1 MPTCNLLRYF
11 GIQSK
16 KVTTITPYEK
26 ATAVQ
31 QTPNTDRIDR
41 IDRIDRDLPTIERI
55 LRGEAVAFRELVERH
70 KDYAFTVSLRILNNR
85 EEAEEA
91 AQDAFVRA
99 YNALATFNREAKFST
114 WLYRIVVNCALT
126 VQQKRKMKTEDLEN
140 VKILRGGSDASDA
153 LKQKEQRHFIERAL
167 KLLSPDDVTMITL
180 FYLKENS
187 LEEIAESIGIE
198 TNTVKVKLHRARKR
212 LAEAMQGMMKG
223 EQKNLL

>member
-1 MPTCNLLRYF
+1 VYDDNTT
-11 GIQSK
+11 K
-16 KVTTITPYEK
+16 KRLD
-26 ATAVQ
+26 VQ
-31 QTPNTDRIDR
+31 QISN

-55 LRGEAVAFRELVERH
+55 LRGEVLAFRELVERH

-99 YNALATFNREAKFST
+99 YNALATFNRDAKFST

-140 VKILRGGSDASDA
+140 AKILRGGTDASDA

-212 LAEAMQGMMKG
+212 LAEAMQEMMKG
-223 EQKNLL
+223 EQKSLL

>member
-1 MPTCNLLRYF
+1 M
-11 GIQSK
+11 
-16 KVTTITPYEK
+16 
-26 ATAVQ
+26 Q
-31 QTPNTDRIDR
+31 QTSNTE
-41 IDRIDRDLPTIERI
+41 RIDRDLPTIERI

-140 VKILRGGSDASDA
+140 VKILRGGTDASDA

-212 LAEAMQGMMKG
+212 LAEAMQDMMKG
-223 EQKNLL
+223 EQKSLL

>member
-1 MPTCNLLRYF
+1 MEQLIN
-11 GIQSK
+11 
-16 KVTTITPYEK
+16 
-26 ATAVQ
+26 
-31 QTPNTDRIDR
+31 
-41 IDRIDRDLPTIERI
+41 IDRIDRDIPTIERI
-55 LRGEAVAFRELVERH
+55 LRGEAAAFRELVERH
-70 KDYAFTVSLRILNNR
+70 KDYAFTVALRILNSR

-91 AQDAFVRA
+91 AQDAFVRV

-126 VQQKRKMKTEDLEN
+126 VQQKRKMKTEELEN
-140 VKILRGGSDASDA
+140 AKILRGSNDVADA

-223 EQKNLL
+223 EQRNLL

>member
-1 MPTCNLLRYF
+1 
-11 GIQSK
+11 
-16 KVTTITPYEK
+16 
-26 ATAVQ
+26 VQ
-31 QTPNTDRIDR
+31 QPLI
-41 IDRIDRDLPTIERI
+41 IERIDRDIPAIERI
-55 LRGEAVAFRELVERH
+55 LRGEATAFKELVERH
-70 KDYAFTVSLRILNNR
+70 KDYAFTVALRILNNR
-85 EEAEEA
+85 QEAEEA

-99 YNALATFNREAKFST
+99 YNALATFNRDAKFST

-126 VQQKRKMKTEDLEN
+126 VQQKRKMKTEDLDN
-140 VKILRGGSDASDA
+140 AKILRGGTDASDA

-212 LAEAMQGMMKG
+212 LADVMEDMMKG

>member
-1 MPTCNLLRYF
+1 MPESS
-11 GIQSK
+11 IS
-16 KVTTITPYEK
+16 
-26 ATAVQ
+26 
-31 QTPNTDRIDR
+31 
-41 IDRIDRDLPTIERI
+41 DRIDRDIPTIERI
-55 LRGEAVAFRELVERH
+55 LRGEAAAFRELVERH
-70 KDYAFTVSLRILNNR
+70 KDYAFTVALRILNSR

-99 YNALATFNREAKFST
+99 YNGLAMFNREAKFST

-126 VQQKRKMKTEDLEN
+126 VQQKRKMRTEDLEN
-140 VKILRGGSDASDA
+140 AKILRGGNDVADT

>member
-1 MPTCNLLRYF
+1 
-11 GIQSK
+11 
-16 KVTTITPYEK
+16 
-26 ATAVQ
+26 VQ
-31 QTPNTDRIDR
+31 ESTHP
-41 IDRIDRDLPTIERI
+41 DRIDRDIPAIERI
-55 LRGEAVAFRELVERH
+55 LRGDSTAFRELVERH

-126 VQQKRKMKTEDLEN
+126 VQQKRKMRTEDLEN
-140 VKILRGGSDASDA
+140 AKILRSPSDTVDG

-180 FYLKENS
+180 FYLRENS

-212 LAEAMQGMMKG
+212 LAEAMQEMMKG
-223 EQKNLL
+223 EQRNLL

>member
-1 MPTCNLLRYF
+1 VPQPAN
-11 GIQSK
+11 
-16 KVTTITPYEK
+16 
-26 ATAVQ
+26 
-31 QTPNTDRIDR
+31 IDR
-41 IDRIDRDLPTIERI
+41 VDRDLPTIERI
-55 LRGEAVAFRELVERH
+55 LRGEAAAFRELVEHH
-70 KDYAFTVSLRILNNR
+70 KDYAFTVALRILNNR

-140 VKILRGGSDASDA
+140 AKILRGGTDASDA

-212 LAEAMQGMMKG
+212 LAEAMQDIMKG
-223 EQKNLL
+223 EQKSLL